1 MAELLAPLLMIV
13 PWVVAV
19 LTAVVL
25 MVWVERRMSALI
37 QDRRG
42 PNRLGPLGLFQAIAD
57 AAKFIFKESL
67 TPAGADRPLYLL
79 APLLA
84 LLPAALDG
92 LDRNWVHVHRA
103 VEISHAGGRGHA
115 FPQDR
120 MLLLYR
126 ADAEAR

>member
-42 PNRLGPLGLFQAIAD
+42 PNRQRQRL
-57 AAKFIFKESL
+57 S
-67 TPAGADRPLYLL
+67 
-79 APLLA
+79 
-84 LLPAALDG
+84 
-92 LDRNWVHVHRA
+92 
-103 VEISHAGGRGHA
+103 
-115 FPQDR
+115 
-120 MLLLYR
+120 
-126 ADAEAR
+126 